1 VPEETVEEEKF
12 EPIELKA
19 IEGLKKLDSQM
30 LRSDESFAQVE
41 ENHVSANAK
50 EEEKGEHPE
59 IKSEKQ
65 PQRQKVEESIRVNLG
80 RIDKLMN
87 NVGELVIL
95 QTMLSQHKKSI
106 ESLLV
111 QKTIHQL
118 EKITREIQDISMSLR
133 MVPLKQTFQKMQ
145 RIVRDTSL
153 ELAKE
158 VRLEISGEDTELDKT
173 VLEQIGDP
181 LVHLIRNAVDHGLES
196 KNERIQTGKS
206 EVGLVQL
213 SANNRGS
220 HIVIEVRDDGKG
232 LDPKKLVAKA
242 LEKGLIKSG
251 QDLSDEQAYELIF
264 APGFS
269 TKAIVTN
276 VSGRGVG
283 MDVVKTNITRL
294 SGEIQIETHL
304 GTGTCFR
311 ILLPLTIAIIDGI
324 VVRVSDQNYVVPV
337 SNIHES
343 MRPKVEQI
351 GTVTGVGEVLKLR
364 GETLPVY
371 RLGKLLG
378 LKSDKISINEATA
391 MVVRPPKMKPFA
403 VLVDEMLKKQQVVI
417 KRLGEEIRGTP
428 GITGGAILGDGKAAL
443 IIDFPELVER
453 IKVGHSNVHRKGI

>member
-1 VPEETVEEEKF
+1 
-12 EPIELKA
+12 
-19 IEGLKKLDSQM
+19 
-30 LRSDESFAQVE
+30 
-41 ENHVSANAK
+41 
-50 EEEKGEHPE
+50 
-59 IKSEKQ
+59 
-65 PQRQKVEESIRVNLG
+65 
-80 RIDKLMN
+80 
-87 NVGELVIL
+87 
-95 QTMLSQHKKSI
+95 
-106 ESLLV
+106 
-111 QKTIHQL
+111 
-118 EKITREIQDISMSLR
+118 
-133 MVPLKQTFQKMQ
+133 
-145 RIVRDTSL
+145 
-153 ELAKE
+153 
-158 VRLEISGEDTELDKT
+158 
-173 VLEQIGDP
+173 
-181 LVHLIRNAVDHGLES
+181 
-196 KNERIQTGKS
+196 
-206 EVGLVQL
+206 
-213 SANNRGS
+213 
-220 HIVIEVRDDGKG
+220 
-232 LDPKKLVAKA
+232 
-242 LEKGLIKSG
+242 
-251 QDLSDEQAYELIF
+251 
-264 APGFS
+264 
-269 TKAIVTN
+269 
-276 VSGRGVG
+276 